1 MDINIKVTGLDKL
14 AEGLLAFASAQKEVL
29 NVAQY
34 QAMPE
39 HAPAA
44 GVPTPATPNAAPA
57 AAPAHVPTIPA
68 SPLPA
73 AQTGPVAAPTTPT
86 APTAPAAAPAYTLND
101 LAQPAGVWL
110 SADPAKQAE
119 RIAAVTALNKE
130 FGIEGLNQLAP
141 EQYGAYAL
149 RLRTLG
155 VGI

>member
-14 AEGLLAFASAQKEVL
+14 AEGLLAFASAQKEVI

-34 QAMPE
+34 QAMPD

-44 GVPTPATPNAAPA
+44 PNAAPA

-73 AQTGPVAAPTTPT
+73 AQTGPVAASTAPTAPTT
-86 APTAPAAAPAYTLND
+86 PTAPAAAPAYTLND

>member
-86 APTAPAAAPAYTLND
+86 APAAAPAYTLND
-101 LAQPAGVWL
+101 LAQPVCGC
-110 SADPAKQAE
+110 PQIP
-119 RIAAVTALNKE
+119 RNRPNAL
-130 FGIEGLNQLAP
+130 P
-141 EQYGAYAL
+141 
-149 RLRTLG
+149 RSPH
-155 VGI
+155 

>member
-14 AEGLLAFASAQKEVL
+14 AEGLLAFASAQKEVI

-34 QAMPE
+34 QAMPD

-44 GVPTPATPNAAPA
+44 PNAAPT

-73 AQTGPVAAPTTPT
+73 AQTGPVAAPTAPTTPTAPT

-101 LAQPAGVWL
+101 LAQPAGAWL

-149 RLRTLG
+149 RLRALG
-155 VGI
+155 VSI